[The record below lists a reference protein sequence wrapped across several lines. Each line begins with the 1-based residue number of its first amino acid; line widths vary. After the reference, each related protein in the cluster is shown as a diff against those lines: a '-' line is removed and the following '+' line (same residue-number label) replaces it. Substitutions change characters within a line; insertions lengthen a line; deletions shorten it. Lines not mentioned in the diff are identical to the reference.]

1 MPATTSL
8 VSLMCM
14 VFVASSAALRSGQTI
29 EDHDGRTRAMGDRS
43 VTRDCLFRSTTGG
56 ARPGFRRQLI
66 YFDGPIVR
74 QPTEFSM
81 KSTGVVDDSPEA
93 RMVQMLG
100 GYRITQLLHVA
111 AKLGIADELA
121 AGPKSVEKLA
131 ETTGSHRPSLY
142 RLLRCLASIGVFA
155 ERTHGTFEI
164 TPLASTL
171 RSDVHNSMSAYALSC
186 GETWW
191 WSAFGELF
199 HTVKTGETGF
209 NHVQGVSFFEYLNK
223 HPDAARVFNAIVAAY
238 DFSGMKVLV
247 DIGGGHGVLAAAILT
262 QQPTARAIIVDQ
274 PAVIAGTSAVLGP
287 LGISARCELTPGDF
301 FVSIPSGGEI
311 YTLKDIIHDWDDVQ
325 STAILRN
332 CRRAMSCTSRLLIIE
347 RLIQAGNEP
356 CAGKLVDITMLALT
370 GGMERTE
377 EEYQKLLQAA
387 GLQINR
393 IVPLSTGGSVIE
405 ASPT

>member
-1 MPATTSL
+1 
-8 VSLMCM
+8 
-14 VFVASSAALRSGQTI
+14 
-29 EDHDGRTRAMGDRS
+29 
-43 VTRDCLFRSTTGG
+43 
-56 ARPGFRRQLI
+56 
-66 YFDGPIVR
+66 
-74 QPTEFSM
+74 M

-131 ETTGSHRPSLY
+131 ETTGAHRPSLY
-142 RLLRCLASIGVFA
+142 RLLRCLASVGVFA
-155 ERTHGTFEI
+155 ERNHGTFEI

-171 RSDVHNSMSAYALSC
+171 RSDVHNSMHAFALSC
-186 GETWW
+186 GEPWW

-223 HPDAARVFNAIVAAY
+223 DPDAARVFNANMTSMTRIAAEAVVAAY

-262 QQPTARAIIVDQ
+262 QQPTARAIIFDQ
-274 PAVIAGTSAVLGP
+274 RAVVAGAPAVLGP

-301 FVSIPSGGEI
+301 FLSIPSGGEI

-325 STAILRN
+325 ATAILRN
-332 CRRAMSCTSRLLIIE
+332 CRRAMSRTSRLLIIE

-393 IVPLSTGGSVIE
+393 IVPLSTGDSVIE